1 MRSSRL
7 LILTAALVLG
17 AAMSVVPL
25 RGRRRPGTE
34 HQRPGSLKW
43 RHRLR
48 DRGRARRERVGGRDQ
63 GPVRADGGSL
73 SDSVI
78 ATAAAT
84 YYGWIAE
91 WNSTT
96 VADGTYTL
104 QSVAIEGSTSATS
117 PGISITV
124 SNGAPSVSIVLPS
137 SGATLTGS
145 QWLDAFASPGV
156 TSVEFNAFTGTP
168 GVCPHTLP
176 GPGGICP
183 IGSAVPTEYGWL
195 IDWDT
200 TQVPNAYYS
209 LMAGARYPNGALG
222 ISSFVG
228 VSVVNPG
235 PTVVVPANNSTV
247 SGSQWLDCTIPS
259 RLTGPVQFGV
269 LNSRGFPQVLGKAT
283 ATEYGWLNDWNT
295 RASPTG
301 PIRSPAAPRTPTV
314 LRGGARASRSRW
326 RTDRIEPEHNR
337 RHRSGV
343 RGRSRSPD
351 RKFAE

>member
-25 RGRRRPGTE
+25 E
-34 HQRPGSLKW
+34 
-43 RHRLR
+43 
-48 DRGRARRERVGGRDQ
+48 
-63 GPVRADGGSL
+63 
-73 SDSVI
+73 
-78 ATAAAT
+78 
-84 YYGWIAE
+84 
-91 WNSTT
+91 
-96 VADGTYTL
+96 VAGA
-104 QSVAIEGSTSATS
+104 QAPS
-117 PGISITV
+117 TV
-124 SNGAPSVSIVLPS
+124 SNGSPSVSIVLPS

-209 LMAGARYPNGALG
+209 LMVGASYPNGALG

-259 RLTGPVQFGV
+259 RLTGPVQFGYF
-269 LNSRGFPQVLGKAT
+269 SGGFPQVLGTAT
-283 ATEYGWLNDWNT
+283 ASEYGWLYDWNT
-295 RASPTG
+295 ASVANGTYSLYCSATYPNSFTG
-301 PIRSPAAPRTPTV
+301 LGTSISVTV
-314 LRGGARASRSRW
+314 A
-326 RTDRIEPEHNR
+326 N
-337 RHRSGV
+337 
-343 RGRSRSPD
+343 
-351 RKFAE
+351 